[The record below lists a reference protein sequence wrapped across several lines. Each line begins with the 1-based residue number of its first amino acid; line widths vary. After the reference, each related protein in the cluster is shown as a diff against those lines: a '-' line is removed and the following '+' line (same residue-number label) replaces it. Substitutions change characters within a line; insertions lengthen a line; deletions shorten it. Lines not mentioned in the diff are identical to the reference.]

1 MWFRFIKWCSVLED
15 REAFLWLLVGV
26 AIAISAVALVMAFS
40 KGFVQQENRRVV
52 VSKDEEGRIVISSG

>member
-1 MWFRFIKWCSVLED
+1 MED